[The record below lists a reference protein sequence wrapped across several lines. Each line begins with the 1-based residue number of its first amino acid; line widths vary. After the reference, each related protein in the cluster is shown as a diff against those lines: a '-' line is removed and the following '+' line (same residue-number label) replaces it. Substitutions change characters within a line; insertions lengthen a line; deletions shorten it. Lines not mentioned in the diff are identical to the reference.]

1 MRRSLILL
9 AVLVAVPLVMT
20 GCATKKY
27 VQGET
32 QAVASRVDDVEAQV
46 EENQT
51 RLDSHEQQ
59 INQVNSKAEGAS
71 HEAMEASKTAKE
83 ALQRAQEA
91 GKLAEGKLLYEEVL
105 TDNDVKFGF
114 ESATLSDSAKAA
126 IDQFAQRLKA
136 ENKGV
141 YIEIQGHT
149 DSTGPEDYNQMLG
162 LQRAEAVMRYLNSAH
177 DFPLHRMNV
186 ISYGESEPIADNNTR
201 EGRAQNRRVSLV
213 VLQ

>member
-1 MRRSLILL
+1 MRRALIIST
-9 AVLVAVPLVMT
+9 VLVAIPLVMT

-27 VQGET
+27 VQSET

-51 RLDSHEQQ
+51 RLDQQ
-59 INQVNSKAEGAS
+59 DQKIGQVDSKAEGAS
-71 HEAMEASKTAKE
+71 QEAMKASKTAQE
-83 ALQRAQEA
+83 ALDRAQEA

-114 ESATLSDSAKAA
+114 ESAKLSDSAKAA
-126 IDQFAQRLKA
+126 IDAFAQKLKA

-149 DSTGPEDYNQMLG
+149 DSTGSESYNETLG
-162 LQRAEAVMRYLNSAH
+162 LQRAEAVMQYLNREH

-186 ISYGESEPIADNNTR
+186 ISYGEAEPIADNNTR
-201 EGRAQNRRVSLV
+201 EGRSQNRRVSLV
-213 VLQ
+213 VLN

>member
-27 VQGET
+27 VQTET
-32 QAVASRVDDVEAQV
+32 QAVASRVDDVEGQV

-51 RLDSHEQQ
+51 RLDQQEQQ
-59 INQVNSKAEGAS
+59 IGQVDSKAESAANAAS
-71 HEAMEASKTAKE
+71 EASKTAQE
-83 ALQRAQEA
+83 ALERAQEA

-114 ESATLSDSAKAA
+114 ESSKLSDEAKAA
-126 IDQFAQRLKA
+126 IDEFANKLKQ

-149 DSTGPEDYNQMLG
+149 DTSGSESYNEQLG
-162 LQRAEAVMRYLNSAH
+162 LERAEAVMRYLNQEH
-177 DFPLHRMNV
+177 GVPLHRMNV
-186 ISYGESEPIADNNTR
+186 ISYGESEPIADNSTR
-201 EGRAQNRRVSLV
+201 EGRSQNRRVTLV
-213 VLQ
+213 VLS